1 MSSNAKP
8 LIALGLTAVGTVLVA
23 NFQVSEPEITFA
35 AVSTDA
41 TAPTSQTAAAPQSTT
56 SSTESATTGTTTST
70 TTARVAATAKPTPA
84 PTETT
89 TTAPTGSGAT
99 YADGTYAGAAVNEP
113 WGTFEVQVTI
123 SGGQIT
129 DVSLA
134 AAPRDRHSSSINSQA
149 VPILTEEAIAAQSA
163 NIDMLSGAT
172 WTSQS
177 YITSLQAALD
187 GALAAEP
194 QLAG

>member
-1 MSSNAKP
+1 MSSNVKP

-23 NFQVSEPEITFA
+23 NFQVSEPAITVA
-35 AVSTDA
+35 DVGTDA
-41 TAPTSQTAAAPQSTT
+41 TPSTSATAAPQSTT

-70 TTARVAATAKPTPA
+70 TTARVGSTATPTPTAA

-89 TTAPTGSGAT
+89 TTTPGSGTT
-99 YADGTYAGAAVNEP
+99 YTDGTYAGAAVNEP

-123 SGGQIT
+123 SGGQIA
-129 DVSLA
+129 DVQLVAS
-134 AAPRDRHSSSINSQA
+134 PRDRHSSAINSQA
-149 VPILTEEAIAAQSA
+149 VPMLTEEVIAAQSA

-187 GALAAEP
+187 GALAAELQP
-194 QLAG
+194 AG